1 MAKLLV
7 RDECIDIRVGLL
19 ERMMLAE
26 RSRRLPLS
34 SVRKVDPHPPLLD
47 MMLHW
52 AERGSP
58 WMCGVSRYE
67 GHMIPS
73 GCKPRSTL
81 AIELCDEPQ
90 IFVEL
95 DDEEPEQ
102 AAERISRALGS
113 EPPPPSPAGEAA
125 SAAERLRALD
135 VARIQRLA
143 EEDERD
149 FDQPDEHAATEGER
163 RGDDGRWG
171 APPPPSEPAAPLALD
186 DDHDLA
192 RLGGWLLALGS
203 LCVLTGVVMT
213 VAGALPGL
221 LAVGAGI
228 ACSALGGIA
237 LAVVAHHQA

>member
-47 MMLHW
+47 MMVHW

-73 GCKPRSTL
+73 ACKPKNTL

-95 DDEEPEQ
+95 DDEAPEH

-113 EPPPPSPAGEAA
+113 EPPPPSPAAEAA
-125 SAAERLRALD
+125 SAAERVRALD

-149 FDQPDEHAATEGER
+149 FDEPDEGDQAR
-163 RGDDGRWG
+163 RGG

-186 DDHDLA
+186 DDRDLA

-203 LCVLTGVVMT
+203 LCLLTGVVMT

>member
-7 RDECIDIRVGLL
+7 NEECIDIRFGLL

-34 SVRKVDPHPPLLD
+34 SVLKVDPHPPLLD
-47 MMLHW
+47 MMVHW
-52 AERGSP
+52 ADRSNL
-58 WMCGVSRYE
+58 WMCGVSPYE

-73 GCKPRSTL
+73 ACKPRNTL

-95 DDEEPEQ
+95 DDEAPEH
-102 AAERISRALGS
+102 AAARISRAMGS
-113 EPPPPSPAGEAA
+113 EPPPAPVAHAEAA
-125 SAAERLRALD
+125 AQQLRALD
-135 VARIQRLA
+135 LARIQRLTEDDESEL
-143 EEDERD
+143 EEGGADEPVRAG
-149 FDQPDEHAATEGER
+149 PEHEAPR
-163 RGDDGRWG
+163 RSL
-171 APPPPSEPAAPLALD
+171 PPIPSEPAPPLVLD
-186 DDHDLA
+186 DDRDLT

-203 LCVLTGVVMT
+203 LGVLTGAVMT

-228 ACSALGGIA
+228 ACTALGGVA
-237 LAVVAHHQA
+237 LAVVAHHQS